1 MQPFAFMKYFRC
13 QLQICESIQN
23 VSNSEPWWRMVHKQT
38 IIITIVLENG
48 SDSYIDTINSFFFLQ
63 KVLTS
68 FTYLASQPTATRSS
82 KIKRGQGAREMGCL
96 PSGGIPTD
104 ENNSYPGAGGRRQGN
119 SKSEPSVTCTWR
131 FQLRADIHHLS
142 LSQAGPVTPVHS
154 KNHVTRITVSARVP
168 KLLGNM

>member
-1 MQPFAFMKYFRC
+1 MVQT
-13 QLQICESIQN
+13 LTWTL
-23 VSNSEPWWRMVHKQT
+23 NSF
-38 IIITIVLENG
+38 
-48 SDSYIDTINSFFFLQ
+48 FFFLQ

-68 FTYLASQPTATRSS
+68 FSYLASQPTATRSS
-82 KIKRGQGAREMGCL
+82 KIKSGQGAREMGCL

-104 ENNSYPGAGGRRQGN
+104 VNNSYPGAGRRRQGN

-142 LSQAGPVTPVHS
+142 VSQAGPVTGVPS
-154 KNHVTRITVSARVP
+154 KNHVTRITVSATKDRATVP